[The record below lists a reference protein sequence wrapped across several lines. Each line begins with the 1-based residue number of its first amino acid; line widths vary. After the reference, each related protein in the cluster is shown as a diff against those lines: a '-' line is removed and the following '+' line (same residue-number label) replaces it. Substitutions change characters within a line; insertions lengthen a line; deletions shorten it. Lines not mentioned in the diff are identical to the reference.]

1 MIVLNKLKLISDPA
15 TVVGSEIIFLV
26 HSAIETKNYEFLIP
40 KHIVLNKEKK
50 EYKAGFLN
58 ELYLNLYP
66 ERAKKDIFRE
76 VTDKYQLFVDERQ
89 YQNLVHEYGI
99 KKYHTF
105 IKQ

>member
-1 MIVLNKLKLISDPA
+1 MIICNKKTEIADPA
-15 TVVGSEIIFLV
+15 EVVGTAVLSLV
-26 HSAIETKNYEFLIP
+26 HHAIENRNIEFKIP

-58 ELYLNLYP
+58 ELYLILYP
-66 ERAKKDIFRE
+66 DRLKKDIFE
-76 VTDKYQLFVDERQ
+76 DVTNRYDLFVDERQ

-105 IKQ
+105 IK